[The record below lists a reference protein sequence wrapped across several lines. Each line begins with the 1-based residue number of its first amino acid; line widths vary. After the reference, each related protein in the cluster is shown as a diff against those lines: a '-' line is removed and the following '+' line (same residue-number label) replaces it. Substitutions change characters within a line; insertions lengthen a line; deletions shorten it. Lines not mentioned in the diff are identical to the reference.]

1 MGVCSPAGRPRTPAD
16 RFSPDD
22 DDDDDGSIDVA
33 ALLAASRQ
41 ARTDHEARLGPVG
54 SNEPDTDMDTGMSAA
69 TGTALALAA
78 ALVAKKGKK
87 KSLRL
92 EQPHLSLVAD
102 MR

>member
-1 MGVCSPAGRPRTPAD
+1 VYSPAGRPRTAAD
-16 RFSPDD
+16 RFSTD

-41 ARTDHEARLGPVG
+41 ARTDHEARLAPVG
-54 SNEPDTDMDTGMSAA
+54 SNEPDTGMGMSAA
-69 TGTALALAA
+69 TGAALALAA

-92 EQPHLSLVAD
+92 EQPRLSLVAD